1 MAVARM
7 FKELQQSN
15 KIGCPAQDWEI
26 SLDNCPRSQN
36 TYDKLYNP
44 ISHQESKNQKHSL
57 TWAPTYRT
65 LKILLVFLQLGLINP
80 PTPYV
85 AKGGLELQILQS
97 LIPRWMLE
105 SAGLHPSAGIVLN
118 DGTKS

>member
-15 KIGCPAQDWEI
+15 KIGCPVQDWGI
-26 SLDNCPRSQN
+26 GLGSLLRSQN

-44 ISHQESKNQKHSL
+44 ISHQESRNQKDSL
-57 TWAPTYRT
+57 IRAPTYRT
-65 LKILLVFLQLGLINP
+65 LKILFVFLQLGLINP

-97 LIPRWMLE
+97 LIPR
-105 SAGLHPSAGIVLN
+105 
-118 DGTKS
+118 